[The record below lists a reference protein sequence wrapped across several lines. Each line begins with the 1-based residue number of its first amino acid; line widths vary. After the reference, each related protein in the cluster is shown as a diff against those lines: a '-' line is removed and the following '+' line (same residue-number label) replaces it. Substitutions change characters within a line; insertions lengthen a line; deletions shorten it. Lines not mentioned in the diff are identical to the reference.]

1 MLKANAHDDTYEY
14 NCFFDACPWF
24 EQASDEEL
32 LALAECDFGGDH
44 PANIVAEFFEEDND
58 EIHRLKRYGTG
69 FSVQIN
75 PFAALQ
81 WLQSNA
87 PEVYRVAKG
96 LTVWSNDQDVYD
108 PEAFPFS

>member
-1 MLKANAHDDTYEY
+1 
-14 NCFFDACPWF
+14 
-24 EQASDEEL
+24 
-32 LALAECDFGGDH
+32 
-44 PANIVAEFFEEDND
+44 
-58 EIHRLKRYGTG
+58 
-69 FSVQIN
+69 VQIN